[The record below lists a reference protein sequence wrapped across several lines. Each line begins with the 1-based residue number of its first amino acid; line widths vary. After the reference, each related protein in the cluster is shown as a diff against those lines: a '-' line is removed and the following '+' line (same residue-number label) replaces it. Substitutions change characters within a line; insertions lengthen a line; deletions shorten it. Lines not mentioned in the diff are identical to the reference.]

1 MELSSEDNFRL
12 NVLLANR
19 PLAIRI
25 DEGRM
30 AVHGLAPQVESPQR
44 EVSQREIPQ
53 REIPQREIKIQLHPT
68 TRPEH
73 YLRLVRELIS
83 GQVLGSPGG
92 YPVYLKR
99 WTRMGQMRDESLA
112 QLLLLGEPEAVVAAV
127 CSPGLTDELAR
138 RAWWAM
144 EDAENARRMLG
155 NPAVVAGTMGPELA
169 AYLVDYLPFET
180 ESERIVESVRLVL
193 QPGLIA
199 SEQREDLWRKSVR
212 KPAYLVGF
220 LRALPDDLPEP
231 EAPRQRDPAL
241 AARIEALAAIGD
253 PWAHSL
259 QRVAS
264 GAGQTWLRTVAAV
277 LAKPPSQDILTTAF
291 DCLRDY
297 FAQLRPEGDPNLPL
311 DHLISEAESL
321 ARDWARS
328 EAQDPALWDGL
339 AQAPD
344 LLQEVAAMRVLSGL
358 GYGVIRPVLPDPTA
372 LGTLMRRKLAP
383 VIDPVQERIR
393 ILRGGRR

>member
-25 DEGRM
+25 DEARM
-30 AVHGLAPQVESPQR
+30 AVYGLAASSDPGPRDGPHPEAPYR
-44 EVSQREIPQ
+44 EVPYREV
-53 REIPQREIKIQLHPT
+53 RVELHPT
-68 TRPEH
+68 TRPEQ
-73 YLRLVRELIS
+73 YLRLVKELIS

-127 CSPGLTDELAR
+127 CSPGLTDALAR

-155 NPAVVAGTMGPELA
+155 NPAIVAGTMGPELA

-180 ESERIVESVRLVL
+180 EGERIVESVRLVL
-193 QPGLIA
+193 QPGLIGP
-199 SEQREDLWRKSVR
+199 EQREDLWRKAAR

-220 LRALPDDLPEP
+220 LHALPDDLPEP
-231 EAPRQRDPAL
+231 EAPRQRDPAS
-241 AARIEALAAIGD
+241 AGRIEDRAALGD
-253 PWAHSL
+253 PWARAL
-259 QRVAS
+259 QRVTS
-264 GAGQTWLRTVAAV
+264 GAGQTWLKTVAAV
-277 LAKPPSQDILTTAF
+277 LAKPPSQDIVTAAF

-297 FAQLRPEGDPNLPL
+297 FAPLRPEGDPNLPMA
-311 DHLISEAESL
+311 DLIAEAEAFAESG
-321 ARDWARS
+321 AGADAPGEW
-328 EAQDPALWDGL
+328 L
-339 AQAPD
+339 AQSPG
-344 LLQEVAAMRVLSGL
+344 LVREVAALRVLSGL
-358 GYGVIRPVLPDPTA
+358 GYGVIRPVLPDPTT

-383 VIDPVQERIR
+383 VLDAVQER
-393 ILRGGRR
+393 LRTLRDGRP

>member
-1 MELSSEDNFRL
+1 MELSSEDAFRL
-12 NVLLANR
+12 NVLLANK

-30 AVHGLAPQVESPQR
+30 SVYGLAAQGDS
-44 EVSQREIPQ
+44 
-53 REIPQREIKIQLHPT
+53 PQREIKVELHPT
-68 TRPEH
+68 TRAEH

-155 NPAVVAGTMGPELA
+155 NPAIVAGSMGPVLA

-180 ESERIVESVRLVL
+180 ESERIMESVRLVL
-193 QPGLIA
+193 QPGLITQ
-199 SEQREDLWRKSVR
+199 EQREELWRKSAR
-212 KPAYLVGF
+212 KQAYLVGF
-220 LRALPDDLPEP
+220 LQALPDDLLEPEP
-231 EAPRQRDPAL
+231 PRQRDPAL
-241 AARIEALAAIGD
+241 VAKLQALAVSGD
-253 PWAHSL
+253 PWARSL
-259 QRVAS
+259 ERLAS
-264 GAGQTWLRTVAAV
+264 AAGQTWLKTVATV
-277 LAKPPSQDILTTAF
+277 LAKPPSQDVVTTTF

-297 FAQLRPEGDPNLPL
+297 FAPLRPEGDPDLPM
-311 DHLISEAESL
+311 DALIAEAETLVQGPRLSGEL
-321 ARDWARS
+321 AECLGRWP
-328 EAQDPALWDGL
+328 E
-339 AQAPD
+339 
-344 LLQEVAAMRVLSGL
+344 LQGDVSAIWVLSGL

-383 VIDPVQERIR
+383 VVDPILGLIR
-393 ILRGGRR
+393 TLRGDKR

>member
-1 MELSSEDNFRL
+1 MELSSEDAFRL
-12 NVLLANR
+12 NVLLANK

-30 AVHGLAPQVESPQR
+30 SVYGLTVQGDS
-44 EVSQREIPQ
+44 
-53 REIPQREIKIQLHPT
+53 PQREIKVELHPT

-155 NPAVVAGTMGPELA
+155 NAAIVAGSMGPVLA

-180 ESERIVESVRLVL
+180 ESERIMESVRLVL
-193 QPGLIA
+193 QPGLITR
-199 SEQREDLWRKSVR
+199 EQREDLWRKSAR
-212 KPAYLVGF
+212 KQAYLVGF

-231 EAPRQRDPAL
+231 EPPRQRDPAL
-241 AARIEALAAIGD
+241 MAELQTLAASGD
-253 PWAHSL
+253 PWARSL
-259 QRVAS
+259 ERLAS
-264 GAGQTWLRTVAAV
+264 AAGQTWLKTVATV
-277 LAKPPSQDILTTAF
+277 LAKPPSQDVVTTTF

-297 FAQLRPEGDPNLPL
+297 FAPLRPEGDPNLPM
-311 DHLISEAESL
+311 DALIAEAETIPQGPRVSGEMGECL
-321 ARDWARS
+321 GRWP
-328 EAQDPALWDGL
+328 E
-339 AQAPD
+339 
-344 LLQEVAAMRVLSGL
+344 LQGEVAAIWVLSGL

-383 VIDPVQERIR
+383 VVDPVLGLIR
-393 ILRGGRR
+393 TLRGGRR

>member
-1 MELSSEDNFRL
+1 MELSSEDAFRL
-12 NVLLANR
+12 NVLLANK

-30 AVHGLAPQVESPQR
+30 SVYGLTVQGDS
-44 EVSQREIPQ
+44 
-53 REIPQREIKIQLHPT
+53 PQREIKVELHPT

-155 NPAVVAGTMGPELA
+155 NAAIVAGSMGPVLA

-180 ESERIVESVRLVL
+180 ESERIMESVRLVL
-193 QPGLIA
+193 QPGLITR
-199 SEQREDLWRKSVR
+199 EQREDLWRKSAR
-212 KPAYLVGF
+212 KQAYLVGF

-231 EAPRQRDPAL
+231 EPPRQRDPAL
-241 AARIEALAAIGD
+241 MAELQTLAASGD
-253 PWAHSL
+253 PWARSL
-259 QRVAS
+259 ERLAS
-264 GAGQTWLRTVAAV
+264 AAGQTWLKTVATV
-277 LAKPPSQDILTTAF
+277 LAKPPSQDVVTTTF

-297 FAQLRPEGDPNLPL
+297 FAPLRPEGDPNLPM
-311 DHLISEAESL
+311 DALIAEAETVPQGPRVSGEMGECL
-321 ARDWARS
+321 GRWP
-328 EAQDPALWDGL
+328 E
-339 AQAPD
+339 
-344 LLQEVAAMRVLSGL
+344 LQGEVAAIWVLSGL

-383 VIDPVQERIR
+383 VVDPVLGLIR
-393 ILRGGRR
+393 TLRGGRR

>member
-1 MELSSEDNFRL
+1 MELSREDAFRL
-12 NVLLANR
+12 NVLLANK
-19 PLAIRI
+19 PLAIRV
-25 DEGRM
+25 DEGKLE
-30 AVHGLAPQVESPQR
+30 VHGLAALPDGTQPGEGSR
-44 EVSQREIPQ
+44 EVRV
-53 REIPQREIKIQLHPT
+53 QLHPT

-155 NPAVVAGTMGPELA
+155 NPAIVRGAMGPVLA

-193 QPGLIA
+193 QPGLI
-199 SEQREDLWRKSVR
+199 SPEQRADLWHKSGRKQ
-212 KPAYLVGF
+212 AYLVGF
-220 LRALPDDLPEP
+220 LQALPDDLPEP
-231 EAPRQRDPAL
+231 EPPRQRGAEA
-241 AARIEALAAIGD
+241 AARIEALAARDD
-253 PWAHSL
+253 PWARLL

-264 GAGQTWLRTVAAV
+264 GPGQTWLKTVAAV
-277 LAKPPSQDILTTAF
+277 LAKPPSQDIVTSTF

-297 FAQLRPEGDPNLPL
+297 FAPLRPEGDPYLPM
-311 DHLISEAESL
+311 DALIAEAT
-321 ARDWARS
+321 RFARS
-328 EAQDPALWDGL
+328 GQGPGEVGEGL
-339 AQAPD
+339 DQWPQ
-344 LLQEVAAMRVLSGL
+344 LLEEIAAIRVLSGL

-383 VIDPVQERIR
+383 VLDPIQERIR
-393 ILRGGRR
+393 TLRGGRH

>member
-1 MELSSEDNFRL
+1 MELSSEDVFRL
-12 NVLLANR
+12 NVLLANK

-25 DEGRM
+25 DEGKL
-30 AVHGLAPQVESPQR
+30 AVYGLGAGADGARSEIPPR
-44 EVSQREIPQ
+44 EITAREIPS
-53 REIPQREIKIQLHPT
+53 RGIPSREIKVQLHPN
-68 TRPEH
+68 TRPEL

-155 NPAVVAGTMGPELA
+155 NPTIVAGTMGPVLA

-193 QPGLIA
+193 QPGLI
-199 SEQREDLWRKSVR
+199 SPEQREDLWRKSAR
-212 KPAYLVGF
+212 KQAYLVGF
-220 LRALPDDLPEP
+220 LQALPDDLPEP
-231 EAPRQRDPAL
+231 EPRRHRDPLAA
-241 AARIEALAAIGD
+241 AARIEALAARDD
-253 PWAHSL
+253 PWAGLL

-264 GAGQTWLRTVAAV
+264 GPGQTWLKTVAAV
-277 LAKPPSQDILTTAF
+277 LAKPPSQDIVTTTF

-297 FAQLRPEGDPNLPL
+297 FAPLRPDGDPNLPI
-311 DHLISEAESL
+311 DALIAEAQRF
-321 ARDWARS
+321 ARTAASPGGRARGWTSGRSCWRRWPRCGSCPDWAT
-328 EAQDPALWDGL
+328 G
-339 AQAPD
+339 
-344 LLQEVAAMRVLSGL
+344 
-358 GYGVIRPVLPDPTA
+358 
-372 LGTLMRRKLAP
+372 
-383 VIDPVQERIR
+383 
-393 ILRGGRR
+393 

>member
-1 MELSSEDNFRL
+1 MELTPEDSFRL
-12 NVLLANR
+12 NVLLANK

-25 DEGRM
+25 DEARM
-30 AVHGLAPQVESPQR
+30 TVHGLAAGGAAQHGEAGPSGVAG
-44 EVSQREIPQ
+44 REI
-53 REIPQREIKIQLHPT
+53 RVQLHPS
-68 TRPEH
+68 TRPDH

-155 NPAVVAGTMGPELA
+155 NPAIVAGSMGPELA

-193 QPGLIA
+193 QPGLITQA
-199 SEQREDLWRKSVR
+199 QREELWRKSAR
-212 KPAYLVGF
+212 RQAYLVGF
-220 LRALPDDLPEP
+220 LGALPDELPDPEP
-231 EAPRQRDPAL
+231 PRPLEPAL
-241 AARIEALAAIGD
+241 ASRLRLAAEEGD
-253 PWAHSL
+253 PWARSFL
-259 QRVAS
+259 RVGSA
-264 GAGQTWLRTVAAV
+264 AGQTWLKTVASV
-277 LAKPPSQDILTTAF
+277 LAKPPSQDIVTTTF
-291 DCLRDY
+291 DCVRDY
-297 FAQLRPEGDPNLPL
+297 FAPLRPEGDPNLPL
-311 DHLISEAESL
+311 DRLVAEAESYAVGLTGSGAL
-321 ARDWARS
+321 ADCIGRW
-328 EAQDPALWDGL
+328 PWLKG
-339 AQAPD
+339 
-344 LLQEVAAMRVLSGL
+344 EVVAMRVLSGL
-358 GYGVIRPVLPDPTA
+358 GYGVIRAVLPDPTT

-383 VIDPVQERIR
+383 VLGPIDELIQS
-393 ILRGGRR
+393 LRTIH